1 MSDMRWN
8 HHGVAATSIATYSL
22 DTRLLDSRCWGE
34 SAPVLPAK
42 LACLFLIIRNY
53 ELPFGLEPMPPTFS
67 PVHLVSIL
75 KCSRSIHESVKA
87 YNLLLA
93 GPRVDKPSR
102 ELFQILD

>member
-53 ELPFGLEPMPPTFS
+53 ELPFGLVAHAP
-67 PVHLVSIL
+67 
-75 KCSRSIHESVKA
+75 
-87 YNLLLA
+87 NLQSCASCEHSEVLEIN
-93 GPRVDKPSR
+93 S
-102 ELFQILD
+102 